1 MKPTTATFLFGLL
14 LGALAASLVF
24 AFAKPGVS
32 SSERSVK
39 ALKLAHALPAQHPVH
54 AGMVHFGERLRELSG
69 RRFEVTIFPNGQLGT
84 ETQNIE
90 QLQSGTLDFAKAS
103 AAPLGNF
110 ISVIKV
116 FSLPYLFR
124 DREHYWSVLDSPIGE
139 DLLAAIAT
147 NDGGRPSGLHG
158 LTYYDSGSRNF
169 YGIAPIREPAD
180 LRGSKIRVMNDPVAM
195 DMVSALGGAPTP
207 IAFGELYTALQQG
220 VVDGAENNP
229 PSFIS
234 SRHYEI
240 CKHFTFDHHS
250 RIPDV
255 LLMSEDTWSAL
266 SPAEQ
271 DWVTRAARESSQFQR
286 EAWARAV
293 EESIATMTEKGVTIY
308 EADLTPFVENT
319 ASVRRKYATGPIA
332 DFMKR
337 IGEHP

>member
-1 MKPTTATFLFGLL
+1 MKHSNATFIFGFLSGIL
-14 LGALAASLVF
+14 SASLLF
-24 AFAKPGVS
+24 AFLKPGGGPSDTDV
-32 SSERSVK
+32 RT
-39 ALKLAHALPAQHPVH
+39 LKLAHALPTQHPVH
-54 AGMVHFGERLRELSG
+54 AGMVHFGERLQDLSG
-69 RRFEVTIFPNGQLGT
+69 GRLQLDIFANGQLGN

-103 AAPLGNF
+103 AAPLGSF
-110 ISVIKV
+110 VSVIKV

-124 DREHYWSVLDSPIGE
+124 DREHYWSVLDSSIGE
-139 DLLAAIAT
+139 DLLSAIAT
-147 NDGGRPSGLHG
+147 NDGGRPSGLRG

-169 YGIAPIREPAD
+169 YGIAAIREPAD
-180 LRGSKIRVMNDPVAM
+180 LQGLKIRVMNDPVAM

-255 LLMSEDTWSAL
+255 LLMSADTWSAL
-266 SPAEQ
+266 SPTEQ
-271 DWVTRAARESSQFQR
+271 EWVTRAARESSQFQR
-286 EAWARAV
+286 KAWTRAV

-308 EADLTPFVENT
+308 EADLTPFFEAT
-319 ASVRRKYATGPIA
+319 ASVRRKYATGHIA
-332 DFMKR
+332 SFMKR
-337 IGEHP
+337 IGDHP